1 MPKVVCFTGHRTV
14 PPQDYAALNE
24 QLHACVEDCI
34 AKGATTFRT
43 GGALGFDTM
52 AALCVLQARQNHP
65 HVRLELILPYP
76 EQADMWSASD
86 TILYH
91 QILEQADAHR
101 FVSSKYYAGV
111 LQLRNRAL
119 VEGADLCVAY
129 LCSSHGGGAA
139 YTASYALKKGLEL
152 INLQDLLS

>member
-1 MPKVVCFTGHRTV
+1 MPRVVCFTGHRHV
-14 PPQDYAALNE
+14 PPENYTALEE
-24 QLHACVEDCI
+24 QLRACIAECI
-34 AKGATTFRT
+34 AKGAVTFRA

-52 AALCVLQARQNHP
+52 AALCVLQAQKTHP
-65 HVRLELILPYP
+65 HIRLELILPYP
-76 EQADMWSASD
+76 GQADLWSASD
-86 TILYH
+86 AILYR

-139 YTASYALKKGLEL
+139 YTAAYALKKGLEL